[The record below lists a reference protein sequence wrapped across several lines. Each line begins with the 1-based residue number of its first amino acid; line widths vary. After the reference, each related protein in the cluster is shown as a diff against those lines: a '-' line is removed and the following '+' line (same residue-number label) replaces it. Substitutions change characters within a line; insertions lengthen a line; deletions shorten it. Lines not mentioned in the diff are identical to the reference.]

1 MKNIEKKNHHDAQKT
16 SRDQE
21 EAYYDQAK
29 TGSSPSHALAEK
41 ETRLDQTE
49 SDCLGE
55 EEGPQTQTSDH
66 PEKQKIG
73 YHQKKENDP
82 YETNQDPE
90 NALS

>member
-1 MKNIEKKNHHDAQKT
+1 MSHRNAKET
-16 SRDQE
+16 SHDQE

-29 TGSSPSHALAEK
+29 TGGSPSHALAEK

-49 SDCLGE
+49 SDGL
-55 EEGPQTQTSDH
+55 EEGEGQKTQTSDH
-66 PEKQKIG
+66 PEKQKSR

-90 NALS
+90 NASS

>member
-1 MKNIEKKNHHDAQKT
+1 
-16 SRDQE
+16 
-21 EAYYDQAK
+21 
-29 TGSSPSHALAEK
+29 LAEK

-55 EEGPQTQTSDH
+55 EEELKTQTSDH
-66 PEKQKIG
+66 PEKQKTC

-90 NALS
+90 DTPIESQEDQNAHHQETRNA